1 MADEN
6 KATAPEAAEAQTI
19 EMREVEGLLKK
30 EFKPKTDRAR
40 EAVQVAV
47 QQLAAQALQQTALI
61 SDDAVRTIETIIAE
75 IDRKLSEQVN
85 LIIHGPRK

>member
-6 KATAPEAAEAQTI
+6 KATATEAAEAQTI